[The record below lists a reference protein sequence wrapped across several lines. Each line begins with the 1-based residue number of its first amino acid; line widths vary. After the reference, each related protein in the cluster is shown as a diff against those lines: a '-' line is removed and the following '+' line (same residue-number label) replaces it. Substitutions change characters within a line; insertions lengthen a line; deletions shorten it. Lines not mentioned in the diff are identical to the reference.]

1 MKKFVSYCLV
11 LLLLLQLVPTAFA
24 AIADEPITVVIESGI
39 RIFKGKEFP
48 FNTAQQINYAS
59 ISAVLQDLSDGKL
72 TNSRNGVDYTIDEGY
87 PCTIQIDTKRS
98 PSAYEETIDG
108 KVIFANDEGDTA
120 AAQLTESNAIQVNFP
135 KIEIVSDKAGGS
147 RDYSHEITF
156 AGGIEVGAGVEVI
169 LDNGSQFNDHSTIN
183 YIFESDVTV
192 NGTLEFSGNV
202 QGSEIEGPVTFTGD
216 AQLIVEDGGDVT
228 IGRVAVTGEMA
239 DPLIEVQSGGM
250 LTVSAP
256 LNNAYGGS
264 IEAAG
269 TAIQNDGG
277 TLNLDSGSITTDGTD
292 TPVIVSNGGE
302 VNLVKTQ
309 EMNRPRKE
317 QIPVITIAAPSGAPA
332 IQINGGSLTVA
343 AGTITS
349 EGSQPA
355 IEVTEGEVTITTEE
369 AYEESAGVLTPTVT
383 SGGEETVALSAGVT
397 VTNAAGVSATV
408 SEDNVQAGDN
418 YVDNDGNIILAAGA
432 KADNAP
438 LENAAVIL
446 PDGTIIQGSKDEA
459 PTIDKADDG
468 TTTVTV
474 PAGGSVQKPG
484 GDWVNMP
491 AGGTADSAGN
501 VTAVPVAT
509 VTFENADVEPI
520 TVLPGETI
528 TLPTPDDTRDAIFRY
543 WTVAGDP
550 IGTRYYGGEEFRADE
565 DTTFVAN
572 WKDNSY
578 IPIPPTQPTRP
589 TEPDEPDIPDEPDT
603 PDVPDTPDIPDPG
616 YVDVPAAAWYYDAV
630 AYAADKGL
638 MTGTESGAFAP
649 ELTTTRAMIWTI
661 LGRMSGASVS
671 GGEPWYA
678 LAQSWAVSSGVSDG
692 SDPDSK
698 ITREQLAAMLYR
710 YAGQPELLDSELA
723 GLSGYADHNDV
734 SSYAYRAMA
743 WAVSRGIINGIGDSL
758 APQGLATRA
767 QVAAMLMR
775 FCEMDQ

>member
-1 MKKFVSYCLV
+1 MNV
-11 LLLLLQLVPTAFA
+11 TGGGH
-24 AIADEPITVVIESGI
+24 AI
-39 RIFKGKEFP
+39 
-48 FNTAQQINYAS
+48 
-59 ISAVLQDLSDGKL
+59 
-72 TNSRNGVDYTIDEGY
+72 
-87 PCTIQIDTKRS
+87 
-98 PSAYEETIDG
+98 
-108 KVIFANDEGDTA
+108 
-120 AAQLTESNAIQVNFP
+120 
-135 KIEIVSDKAGGS
+135 
-147 RDYSHEITF
+147 
-156 AGGIEVGAGVEVI
+156 
-169 LDNGSQFNDHSTIN
+169 
-183 YIFESDVTV
+183 
-192 NGTLEFSGNV
+192 
-202 QGSEIEGPVTFTGD
+202 
-216 AQLIVEDGGDVT
+216 
-228 IGRVAVTGEMA
+228 IGRVNLTGNTSN
-239 DPLIEVQSGGM
+239 PLIKVANGGE
-250 LTVSAP
+250 LTFMAAGSFP
-256 LNNAYGGS
+256 GS
-264 IEAAG
+264 IQATG
-269 TAIQNDGG
+269 TAIQNSG
-277 TLNLDSGSITTDGTD
+277 TLNLDSGSITTIGSSD
-292 TPVIVSNGGE
+292 TPVIVSDDGE
-302 VNLVKTQ
+302 VKLEKTQ
-309 EMNRPRKE
+309 DNNDKTGNL
-317 QIPVITIAAPSGAPA
+317 IPVITIAAPSDAPA

-355 IEVTEGEVTITTEE
+355 IEVTDGEVTIKEDN
-369 AYEESAGVLTPTVT
+369 AYAKDDVILTPTVT

-408 SEDNVQAGDN
+408 SEDNAQAGDN

-432 KADNAP
+432 KTDADT

-446 PDGTIIQGSKDEA
+446 PDGTIIQGSETEA
-459 PTIDKADDG
+459 PVIEKTEDG
-468 TTTVTV
+468 KTTVTV
-474 PAGGSVQKPG
+474 PSGGSVQKPG
-484 GDWVNMP
+484 EGWVDMP

-501 VTAVPVAT
+501 ITAVPVAI

-520 TVLPGETI
+520 MVLPGTTI

-550 IGTRYYGGEEFRADE
+550 IGTRYYGGEEFTPDE
-565 DTTFVAN
+565 NVTFVAN

-589 TEPDEPDIPDEPDT
+589 TEPDEPDEPDT
-603 PDVPDTPDIPDPG
+603 PDVPDEPDTPDEPDKPDIPAPG

-630 AYAADKGL
+630 AYAADKGF

-723 GLSGYADHNDV
+723 GLSGYADYNDV

-758 APQGLATRA
+758 APQSLATRA

>member
-1 MKKFVSYCLV
+1 MKRIAS
-11 LLLLLQLVPTAFA
+11 LLLIIALIFSFQTPAWAVEAETEPLPNAYHFTGVAKGIYRVNTDQGSKGVSFETFADALKAIELGKVNYDSRGNGKSKEVNLIENASSYGWSKTPETATF
-24 AIADEPITVVIESGI
+24 
-39 RIFKGKEFP
+39 
-48 FNTAQQINYAS
+48 Y
-59 ISAVLQDLSDGKL
+59 ISM
-72 TNSRNGVDYTIDEGY
+72 NGSET
-87 PCTIQIDTKRS
+87 S
-98 PSAYEETIDG
+98 FTIDG
-108 KVIFANDEGDTA
+108 D
-120 AAQLTESNAIQVNFP
+120 L
-135 KIEIVSDKAGGS
+135 EIKNN
-147 RDYSHEITF
+147 ICF
-156 AGGIEVGAGVEVI
+156 
-169 LDNGSQFNDHSTIN
+169 
-183 YIFESDVTV
+183 
-192 NGTLEFSGNV
+192 
-202 QGSEIEGPVTFTGD
+202 
-216 AQLIVEDGGDVT
+216 
-228 IGRVAVTGEMA
+228 
-239 DPLIEVQSGGM
+239 
-250 LTVSAP
+250 
-256 LNNAYGGS
+256 NNAFDKPTTICFNGKITIS
-264 IEAAG
+264 
-269 TAIQNDGG
+269 NGG
-277 TLNLDSGSITTDGTD
+277 TLRFTRVIDIYSSAQPISVQFSN
-292 TPVIVSNGGE
+292 PVIVKPGGRLEIWPSKGGNVTNDTYELTAASGSLFNIGSEASAYIGQVSVATANGNNEPIISNSGDLELGDAIAGYDRPMYSGPNT
-302 VNLVKTQ
+302 VVAVQ
-309 EMNRPRKE
+309 E
-317 QIPVITIAAPSGAPA
+317 
-332 IQINGGSLTVA
+332 GGSLTVNVAEFHTTGDNPAVTVAEGAAIEFITSTIVEGEFAPTDQITAEKAVAVELA
-343 AGTITS
+343 AGAT
-349 EGSQPA
+349 
-355 IEVTEGEVTITTEE
+355 VKRD
-369 AYEESAGVLTPTVT
+369 ESVNV
-383 SGGEETVALSAGVT
+383 V
-397 VTNAAGVSATV
+397 VSA
-408 SEDNVQAGDN
+408 EQGGAGDN

-550 IGTRYYGGEEFRADE
+550 IGTRYYGGEEFTAGE
-565 DTTFVAN
+565 NVTFVAN

-578 IPIPPTQPTRP
+578 IPVPPTQPTRP
-589 TEPDEPDIPDEPDT
+589 TEPDEPDEPDTPDVPDEPDT
-603 PDVPDTPDIPDPG
+603 PDVPDKPDIPAPG
-616 YVDVPAAAWYYDAV
+616 YVDVPATAWYYDAV

-671 GGEPWYA
+671 GGEPWYS

-692 SDPDSK
+692 SDPDGK

-710 YAGQPELLDSELA
+710 FAGEPELLDSELA
-723 GLSGYADHNDV
+723 GLSGYADHGDV

-743 WAVSRGIINGIGDSL
+743 WAVSRGIINGIGGSL
-758 APQGLATRA
+758 APQSLATRA